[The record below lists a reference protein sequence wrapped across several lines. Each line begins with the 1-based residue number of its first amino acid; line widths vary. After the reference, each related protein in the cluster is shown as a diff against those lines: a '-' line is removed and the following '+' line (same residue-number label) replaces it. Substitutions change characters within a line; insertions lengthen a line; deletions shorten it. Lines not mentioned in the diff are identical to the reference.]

1 MDLAPLFLLAYAA
14 DLLLGDPVGW
24 PHPVRLLGRACQYW
38 ETRLYRPMVAAG
50 AVFWLAVMAST
61 LAGVLLILGLASL
74 LPSPAGAL
82 CLIYFIYAGLATRS
96 LHLESRRVEDAL
108 ARGDLAAA
116 RASLAMIVGRDTA
129 QLSEADIHRAVLET
143 VAENLSDGVAAPM
156 FYTLLLGLP
165 GLWLYKAANT
175 MDSMAGYKNARY
187 LKFGKVAARVDDA
200 LNFLPARL
208 TAWLIVA
215 ASRLGGLDYRNAIR
229 ILRRDGH
236 KASSPNAGRPE
247 AALAGAL
254 GVRLGGPS
262 AYFGQMVDKPYI
274 GDPGPD
280 LAPRHYRQAIG
291 LLYGVSL
298 IMAALTA
305 GALWLSGA
313 DVWGMAGLLGLR
325 LS

>member
-1 MDLAPLFLLAYAA
+1 
-14 DLLLGDPVGW
+14 
-24 PHPVRLLGRACQYW
+24 
-38 ETRLYRPMVAAG
+38 
-50 AVFWLAVMAST
+50 
-61 LAGVLLILGLASL
+61 
-74 LPSPAGAL
+74 
-82 CLIYFIYAGLATRS
+82 
-96 LHLESRRVEDAL
+96 
-108 ARGDLAAA
+108 
-116 RASLAMIVGRDTA
+116 
-129 QLSEADIHRAVLET
+129 VLET